1 MRPAS
6 PAMSLEKRSNSVRLP
21 RYDPSPF
28 SDFAAA
34 RFARQPPAKPAARDG
49 RHAAAGSAIAACAPG
64 EPAPVSACGPAR
76 ALAPVS
82 AGEPEP
88 ERDRPAG
95 SWAFGQLQAAGDA
108 PRYGA
113 RQHADDRHRWFLHGQ
128 LAVMLHDMIHTLRS
142 HYAACCLLVAL
153 ADCIDRVR
161 RSLLDAL
168 WRVARS
174 SDRAVASLSP
184 PSRGTQPRSADPK

>member
-6 PAMSLEKRSNSVRLP
+6 PAMSLEKRSNSVRFP

-34 RFARQPPAKPAARDG
+34 RLARQPPAKPTACDG

-64 EPAPVSACGPAR
+64 EPAPVCARGPAR

-95 SWAFGQLQAAGDA
+95 AWAFGELQAAGDA
-108 PRYGA
+108 PRDGA
-113 RQHADDRHRWFLHGQ
+113 RQHADDRHRWFLHRQ
-128 LAVMLHDMIHTLRS
+128 LAVMLHDMIHTLARVR
-142 HYAACCLLVAL
+142 CLLVAL

-161 RSLLDAL
+161 RSLLDGL

-174 SDRAVASLSP
+174 SDRAVASLSL
-184 PSRGTQPRSADPK
+184 PSKGTQPRSADPK